1 MNIIGLGG
9 INKRID
15 DENFD
20 SLEDAIANREFG
32 MDYKQLGK
40 NEKEWVRDEMDII
53 GLGGVNNG
61 SVKRN
66 KIGQFYIQT
75 GIFERKY
82 KRGGMQKLQA
92 ILGANLFFQRGKKW
106 FYNSSNI
113 KKLTIKQL
121 DSLIKKMK

>member
-1 MNIIGLGG
+1 MSSKKI
-9 INKRID
+9 
-15 DENFD
+15 
-20 SLEDAIANREFG
+20 
-32 MDYKQLGK
+32 
-40 NEKEWVRDEMDII
+40 
-53 GLGGVNNG
+53 
-61 SVKRN
+61 N
-66 KIGQFYIQT
+66 KIGEFYIQT